1 MEKKEKKGSPLSST
15 MNSGNEIKTVY
26 INDIESLNDST
37 ENNEINFNYYALRNE
52 KLNSGIV
59 RGKFSHSSTDAN
71 YLTNKLENVNF
82 KISSLNK
89 LSKIK
94 ANKDKKEKSQKNSNK
109 KDKIKNH
116 KKFKFI
122 SSKYSDEL
130 DRTIIN
136 KLKNENN
143 LLEKNELD
151 KYSYDNENENEN
163 EFIKSLKNKYK
174 KNNNLNINLI
184 RENEIEM
191 VREIEFLKKEIRLKN
206 NIIQKLIEENKNLIE
221 KIKIKEIELLDSKN
235 KEESLTK
242 VIQEN
247 NKCISN
253 LNDLI
258 LRLIPKKEIEN
269 EKKINKIQKIRKISK
284 SKIENNCIPRKKST
298 KASAI
303 NKIIDKKINDNENG
317 DKNNHFY
324 SDIHLGKI
332 NRKIYVGNPVQ
343 RYFKI
348 HHTRNSIKK
357 HISLNHNNKI
367 NNIENNNKV
376 HNKYLNLNSNEKKNK
391 SEKSKRNNTISI
403 DMKRHNNN
411 NYSYFINDTINYP
424 NNQLI
429 KSLTKN
435 NIYKNDRYNIELL
448 EDNNINDINLNFYK
462 GNISC
467 KNENIDKHIDISP
480 KKFESNSNLSINDIF
495 TFSNKDN
502 KYKLTSPKLT
512 YKNLND
518 TDLDRSYNYKYLKN
532 LNFSLKGNQ
541 KPLSSKLDNSKILY
555 LKDNFISSN
564 RNEQS
569 FSIKNNSNNK
579 FSNFII
585 IDNLINEKNNYYSP
599 RNKDAKIFEKK

>member
-1 MEKKEKKGSPLSST
+1 MEKKEKKGPPLSST
-15 MNSGNEIKTVY
+15 INSGNEIKTVY

-37 ENNEINFNYYALRNE
+37 ENNEINFNYYALHNE
-52 KLNSGIV
+52 KLNSGII
-59 RGKFSHSSTDAN
+59 RGKFSHSSKDAN

-94 ANKDKKEKSQKNSNK
+94 ANKEKKEKSQKNSNK
-109 KDKIKNH
+109 KEKIKNH

-151 KYSYDNENENEN
+151 KFSYNNENENEN
-163 EFIKSLKNKYK
+163 EVIKSLKKKYK
-174 KNNNLNINLI
+174 DNTSLNINLI
-184 RENEIEM
+184 RENEIGM
-191 VREIEFLKKEIRLKN
+191 VREIEFLKKEIILKN
-206 NIIQKLIEENKNLIE
+206 NIIQKLIEENKNLME

-247 NKCISN
+247 NKCITN

-269 EKKINKIQKIRKISK
+269 ENKINKIQKYRKI

-303 NKIIDKKINDNENG
+303 NKKIKDNENF
-317 DKNNHFY
+317 DKNNHIY

-357 HISLNHNNKI
+357 YISLNHNNKI
-367 NNIENNNKV
+367 YNIENDNMV
-376 HNKYLNLNSNEKKNK
+376 HNKYLNLNSIEKKNK

-435 NIYKNDRYNIELL
+435 NIYKNNRYNIELL
-448 EDNNINDINLNFYK
+448 EDNNNNDINLNYYK

-495 TFSNKDN
+495 TFSNKYN
-502 KYKLTSPKLT
+502 KYKLTSPKLA
-512 YKNLND
+512 YKNIND

-532 LNFSLKGNQ
+532 LNFSFKGSQ
-541 KPLSSKLDNSKILY
+541 KPLISKLDKSKILY
-555 LKDNFISSN
+555 LKDNFISNN

-569 FSIKNNSNNK
+569 FSIKNNSNK

-585 IDNLINEKNNYYSP
+585 IDNLINERNNYYSP
-599 RNKDAKIFEKK
+599 RNKDVKAFEKK

>member
-1 MEKKEKKGSPLSST
+1 MEKKEKKGPPLSST
-15 MNSGNEIKTVY
+15 INSGNEIKTVY

-37 ENNEINFNYYALRNE
+37 ENNEINFNYYALHNE
-52 KLNSGIV
+52 KLNSGII
-59 RGKFSHSSTDAN
+59 RGKFSHSSKDAN

-94 ANKDKKEKSQKNSNK
+94 ANKEKKEKSQKSSNK
-109 KDKIKNH
+109 KEKIKNH

-122 SSKYSDEL
+122 SDEL

-151 KYSYDNENENEN
+151 KFSYNNENENEN
-163 EFIKSLKNKYK
+163 EVIKSLKNKYK
-174 KNNNLNINLI
+174 DNTSLNINLI
-184 RENEIEM
+184 RENEIGM
-191 VREIEFLKKEIRLKN
+191 VREIEFLKKEIILKN
-206 NIIQKLIEENKNLIE
+206 NIIQKLIEENKNLME

-247 NKCISN
+247 NKCITN

-269 EKKINKIQKIRKISK
+269 ENKINKIQKYRKI

-303 NKIIDKKINDNENG
+303 NKKINDNENF
-317 DKNNHFY
+317 DKNNHIY
-324 SDIHLGKI
+324 SDIHFGKI

-357 HISLNHNNKI
+357 YISLNHNNKI
-367 NNIENNNKV
+367 YNIENDNMV
-376 HNKYLNLNSNEKKNK
+376 HNKYLNLNSIEKKNK

-435 NIYKNDRYNIELL
+435 NIYKNNRYNIELL
-448 EDNNINDINLNFYK
+448 EDNNNNDINLNYYK

-495 TFSNKDN
+495 TFSNKYN
-502 KYKLTSPKLT
+502 KYKLTSPKLA
-512 YKNLND
+512 YKNIND

-532 LNFSLKGNQ
+532 LNFSFKGDQ
-541 KPLSSKLDNSKILY
+541 KPLISKLDKSKILY
-555 LKDNFISSN
+555 LKDNFISNN

-569 FSIKNNSNNK
+569 FSIKNNSNK

-585 IDNLINEKNNYYSP
+585 IDNLINERNNYYSP
-599 RNKDAKIFEKK
+599 RNKDVKAFEKK

>member
-1 MEKKEKKGSPLSST
+1 MEKKEKKGPPLSST
-15 MNSGNEIKTVY
+15 INSGNEIKTVY

-37 ENNEINFNYYALRNE
+37 ENNEINFNYYALHNE
-52 KLNSGIV
+52 KLNSGII
-59 RGKFSHSSTDAN
+59 RGKFSHSSKDAN

-94 ANKDKKEKSQKNSNK
+94 ANKEKKEKSQKSSNK
-109 KDKIKNH
+109 KEKIKNH

-122 SSKYSDEL
+122 SDEL

-151 KYSYDNENENEN
+151 KFSYNNENENEN
-163 EFIKSLKNKYK
+163 EVIKSLKKKYK
-174 KNNNLNINLI
+174 DNTSLNINLI
-184 RENEIEM
+184 RENEIGM
-191 VREIEFLKKEIRLKN
+191 VREIEFLKKEIILKN
-206 NIIQKLIEENKNLIE
+206 NIIQKLIEENKNLME

-247 NKCISN
+247 NKCITN

-269 EKKINKIQKIRKISK
+269 ENKINKIQKYRKI

-303 NKIIDKKINDNENG
+303 NKKIKDNENF
-317 DKNNHFY
+317 DKNNHIY

-357 HISLNHNNKI
+357 YISLNHNNKI
-367 NNIENNNKV
+367 YNIENDNMV
-376 HNKYLNLNSNEKKNK
+376 HNKYLNLNSIEKKNK

-435 NIYKNDRYNIELL
+435 NIYKNNRYNIELL
-448 EDNNINDINLNFYK
+448 EDNNNNDINLNYYK

-495 TFSNKDN
+495 TFSNKYN
-502 KYKLTSPKLT
+502 KYKLTSPKLA
-512 YKNLND
+512 YKNIND

-532 LNFSLKGNQ
+532 LNFSFKGSQ
-541 KPLSSKLDNSKILY
+541 KPLISKLDKSKILY
-555 LKDNFISSN
+555 LKDNFISNN

-569 FSIKNNSNNK
+569 FSIKNNSNK

-585 IDNLINEKNNYYSP
+585 IDNLINERNNYYSP
-599 RNKDAKIFEKK
+599 RNKDVKAFEKK

>member
-1 MEKKEKKGSPLSST
+1 MEKKEKKGPPLSST
-15 MNSGNEIKTVY
+15 INSGNEIKTVY

-37 ENNEINFNYYALRNE
+37 ENNEINFNYYALHNE
-52 KLNSGIV
+52 KLNSGII
-59 RGKFSHSSTDAN
+59 RGKFSHSSKDAN

-94 ANKDKKEKSQKNSNK
+94 ANKEKKEKSQKRSNK
-109 KDKIKNH
+109 KEKIKNH

-151 KYSYDNENENEN
+151 KFSYNNENENEN
-163 EFIKSLKNKYK
+163 EVIKSLKNKYK
-174 KNNNLNINLI
+174 DNTSLNINLI
-184 RENEIEM
+184 RENEIGM
-191 VREIEFLKKEIRLKN
+191 VREIEFLKKEIILKN
-206 NIIQKLIEENKNLIE
+206 NIIQKLIEENKNLME

-247 NKCISN
+247 NKCITN

-269 EKKINKIQKIRKISK
+269 ENKINKIQKYRKI

-303 NKIIDKKINDNENG
+303 NKKINDNENF
-317 DKNNHFY
+317 DKNNHIY

-357 HISLNHNNKI
+357 YISLNHNNKI
-367 NNIENNNKV
+367 YNIENDNMV
-376 HNKYLNLNSNEKKNK
+376 HNKYLNLNSIEKKNK

-435 NIYKNDRYNIELL
+435 NIYKNNRYNIELL
-448 EDNNINDINLNFYK
+448 EDNNNNDINLNYYK

-495 TFSNKDN
+495 TFSNKYN
-502 KYKLTSPKLT
+502 KYKLTSPKLA
-512 YKNLND
+512 YKNIND

-532 LNFSLKGNQ
+532 LNFSFKGSQ
-541 KPLSSKLDNSKILY
+541 KPLISKLDKSKILY
-555 LKDNFISSN
+555 LKDNFISNN

-569 FSIKNNSNNK
+569 FSIKNNSNK

-585 IDNLINEKNNYYSP
+585 IDNLINERNNYYSP
-599 RNKDAKIFEKK
+599 RNKDVKAFEKK

>member
-1 MEKKEKKGSPLSST
+1 MEKKEKKGPPLSST
-15 MNSGNEIKTVY
+15 INSGNEIKTVY

-37 ENNEINFNYYALRNE
+37 ENNEINFNYYALHNE
-52 KLNSGIV
+52 KLNSGII
-59 RGKFSHSSTDAN
+59 RGKFSHSSKDAN

-94 ANKDKKEKSQKNSNK
+94 ANKEKKEKSQKNSNK
-109 KDKIKNH
+109 KEKIKNH

-151 KYSYDNENENEN
+151 KFSYNNENENEN
-163 EFIKSLKNKYK
+163 EVIKSLKKKYK
-174 KNNNLNINLI
+174 DNTSLNINLI
-184 RENEIEM
+184 RENEIGM
-191 VREIEFLKKEIRLKN
+191 VREIEFLKKEIILKN
-206 NIIQKLIEENKNLIE
+206 NIIQKLIEENKNLME

-247 NKCISN
+247 NKCITN

-269 EKKINKIQKIRKISK
+269 ENKINKIQKYRKI

-303 NKIIDKKINDNENG
+303 NKKINDKENF
-317 DKNNHFY
+317 DKNNHIY

-332 NRKIYVGNPVQ
+332 NRKIYVGNPIQ

-357 HISLNHNNKI
+357 YISLNHNNKI
-367 NNIENNNKV
+367 YNIENDNMV
-376 HNKYLNLNSNEKKNK
+376 HNKYLNLNSIEKKNK

-435 NIYKNDRYNIELL
+435 NIYKNNRYNIELL
-448 EDNNINDINLNFYK
+448 EDNNINDINLNYYK

-495 TFSNKDN
+495 TFSNKYN
-502 KYKLTSPKLT
+502 KYKLTSPKLA
-512 YKNLND
+512 YKNIND

-532 LNFSLKGNQ
+532 LNFSFKGSQ
-541 KPLSSKLDNSKILY
+541 KPLISKLDKSKILY
-555 LKDNFISSN
+555 LKDNFINNN

-569 FSIKNNSNNK
+569 FSIKNNSNK

-585 IDNLINEKNNYYSP
+585 IDNLINERNNYYSP
-599 RNKDAKIFEKK
+599 RNKDVKAFEKK

>member
-1 MEKKEKKGSPLSST
+1 MEKKEKKGPPLSST
-15 MNSGNEIKTVY
+15 INSGNEIKTVY

-37 ENNEINFNYYALRNE
+37 ENNEINFNYYALHNE
-52 KLNSGIV
+52 KLNSGII
-59 RGKFSHSSTDAN
+59 RGKFSHSSKDAN

-94 ANKDKKEKSQKNSNK
+94 ANKEKKEKSQKSSNK
-109 KDKIKNH
+109 KEKIKNH

-122 SSKYSDEL
+122 SDEL

-151 KYSYDNENENEN
+151 KFSYNNENENEN
-163 EFIKSLKNKYK
+163 EVIKSLKNKYK
-174 KNNNLNINLI
+174 DNTSLNINLI
-184 RENEIEM
+184 RENEIGM
-191 VREIEFLKKEIRLKN
+191 VREIEFLKKEIILKN
-206 NIIQKLIEENKNLIE
+206 NIIQKLIEENKNLME

-247 NKCISN
+247 NKCITN

-269 EKKINKIQKIRKISK
+269 ENKINKIQKYRKI

-303 NKIIDKKINDNENG
+303 NKKINDKENF
-317 DKNNHFY
+317 DKNNHIY

-357 HISLNHNNKI
+357 YISLNHNNKI
-367 NNIENNNKV
+367 YNIENDNMV
-376 HNKYLNLNSNEKKNK
+376 HNKYLNLNSIEKKNK

-435 NIYKNDRYNIELL
+435 NIYKNNRYNIELL
-448 EDNNINDINLNFYK
+448 EDNNINDINLNYYK

-495 TFSNKDN
+495 TFSNKYN
-502 KYKLTSPKLT
+502 KYKLTSPKLA
-512 YKNLND
+512 YKNIND

-532 LNFSLKGNQ
+532 LNFSFKGSQ
-541 KPLSSKLDNSKILY
+541 KPLISKLDKSKILY
-555 LKDNFISSN
+555 LKDNFISNN

-569 FSIKNNSNNK
+569 FSIKNNSNK

-585 IDNLINEKNNYYSP
+585 IDNLINERNNYYSP
-599 RNKDAKIFEKK
+599 RNKDVKAFEKK